1 MKTERNPELEAVGRR
16 VRAARLNRGM
26 TKEALAE
33 AAETSTQFLSQ
44 IEKGEQSMT
53 ILKFKRLATALG
65 VSSDYLLYG
74 REGMDEQVALAAEYL
89 TGLNLVE
96 RDLAAKTVAHLR
108 RLMDELSP
116 EYE

>member
-16 VRAARLNRGM
+16 VRAARLSRGM

-65 VSSDYLLYG
+65 VSGDYLLYG
-74 REGMDEQVALAAEYL
+74 RVGMDEQVALAAEYL